1 MAVGPSLR
9 QLHAHK
15 AIHSGG
21 LAGAVSKTEEVLEL
35 LESGEADLANTAV
48 DDLLLYWENRII
60 SHADAEEEG
69 FYREIATANPDMQD
83 TITKLTRDHDLIRIL
98 VADIHKLRQSEGLSQ
113 EVLRMLHALIVVNEI
128 HSRDEE
134 SLLF

>member
-21 LAGAVSKTEEVLEL
+21 LAGAISKTEEVLEL
-35 LESGEADLANTAV
+35 FKGGEFEMANTAA

-69 FYREIATANPDMQD
+69 FYREIATGKPEMQE
-83 TITKLTRDHDLIRIL
+83 TITKLTRDHDLLRII